1 MLIPMQVSV
10 GGNSGI
16 IEEGNTQRHSWL
28 NAPLPTCSEIPLPA
42 SHGPS
47 GGAPAG
53 SDGNGSRANTAEL
66 FRKGPW
72 KQRED
77 EPQLGRD
84 SSWKITPWSRP
95 TQCPGFKTQPTLNKK
110 QALPIL
116 IRVENAFI
124 SEAFWG
130 RRRLCLIVRSTH
142 RLASL
147 GVYKKLSLGWNQATS
162 HVTRA
167 SFSLGGSQ
175 ELGVMTDQRQM

>member
-1 MLIPMQVSV
+1 MLIPMQVPV

-16 IEEGNTQRHSWL
+16 IEEGDTQRHPWL
-28 NAPLPTCSEIPLPA
+28 NAPPPKCSEIPLPA

-53 SDGNGSRANTAEL
+53 SDGNGSRENTAEL

-72 KQRED
+72 KQRVD

-84 SSWKITPWSRP
+84 SGWKLAPWSRP
-95 TQCPGFKTQPTLNKK
+95 PQCPGFKTQPTLNKK

-116 IRVENAFI
+116 IHVENPFI
-124 SEAFWG
+124 SEAFSG
-130 RRRLCLIVRSTH
+130 RGRLRLIVRSTH

-147 GVYKKLSLGWNQATS
+147 GV
-162 HVTRA
+162 
-167 SFSLGGSQ
+167 
-175 ELGVMTDQRQM
+175 